1 MEYIDIKN
9 GYTKEDIKKLSDMI
23 KSGEILIL
31 PTDTVYGIVC
41 DSMNEKAVKK
51 IYELKQR
58 ELSKPM
64 NILISNI
71 EMIRKVAK
79 KISKEEEKIVKKFLP
94 GALTIIFEKKD
105 KISNTITAGKD
116 TVGVRMPN
124 HKMLLELIDYLGH
137 PIVAT
142 SCNMAGEKAMT
153 KAEDA
158 LLEFKDKVE
167 CIVDGGKIKN
177 GIPSTIIK
185 FEEGKINILR
195 EGQINKKDL
204 EEEIKTC

>member
-9 GYTKEDIKKLSDMI
+9 GYTKEDIIKLSDMI

-31 PTDTVYGIVC
+31 PTDTVYGIAC

-64 NILISNI
+64 NILVSNM
-71 EMIRKVAK
+71 EMIKEVVK

-105 KISNTITAGKD
+105 NISNTITAGKD

-124 HKMLLELIDYLGH
+124 HKMLLELIDYLGR

-142 SCNMAGEKAMT
+142 SCNIAREKAMT

-158 LLEFKDKVE
+158 LFEFKDKVR
-167 CIVDGGKIKN
+167 CIVDGGEIKN
-177 GIPSTIIK
+177 GTPSTIIK
-185 FEEGKINILR
+185 VEKKNIDILR
-195 EGQINKKDL
+195 EGQISKDDL
-204 EEEIKTC
+204 EKEIKTC